1 MIKCIVFDFDGTLV
15 DSKAV
20 FVSIYNE
27 LAQKD
32 GYTLMTSD
40 NIEALRAMGIKERCT
55 YLKIPVYKIP
65 FIAAKF
71 LKQYK
76 ASLPLLEFNPGVEEL
91 LKSLSAKE
99 IAFAVLSSNAKN
111 NISSFFEMKGL
122 AVPDIFC
129 SSNIFGKDRVLAK
142 FLSSKKLSP
151 SEILYVGDEER
162 DVTACNKL
170 GVHIAWVA
178 WGYDTSEALDN
189 VNPDYIIHTP
199 KELKKLIKAVIA

>member
-32 GYTLMTSD
+32 GYTVMTPD
-40 NIEALRAMGIKERCT
+40 NIDALRAMGIKERCT
-55 YLKIPVYKIP
+55 YLKIPFYRIP
-65 FIAAKF
+65 FIASKF
-71 LKQYK
+71 LKQYT
-76 ASLPLLEFNPGVEEL
+76 ASVPLLEFNPSVEDL
-91 LKSLSAKE
+91 LNGLADKN
-99 IAFAVLSSNAKN
+99 IPFAVLSSNSKS
-111 NISSFFEMKGL
+111 NISSFFEKKGL

-142 FLSSKKLSP
+142 FLSAKKLKP

-170 GVHIAWVA
+170 GIHIAWVT
-178 WGYDTSEALDN
+178 WGYDTQEALDN
-189 VNPDYIIHTP
+189 VSPDYIIHTP